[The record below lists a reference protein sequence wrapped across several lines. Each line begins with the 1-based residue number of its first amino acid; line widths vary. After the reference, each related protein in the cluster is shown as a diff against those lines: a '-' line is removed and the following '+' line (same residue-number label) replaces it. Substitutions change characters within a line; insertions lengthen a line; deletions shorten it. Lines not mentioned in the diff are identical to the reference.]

1 MDFLNKPI
9 VHITNGAYIIFTQ
22 NTLGLSHRYAF
33 YMIVLNC
40 TCYGITVCLLAIHF
54 IYRYLALCKA
64 HLMKLFTFP
73 YTIIWI
79 VFFLAISS
87 DWWFSG
93 VNFTTETAEIDQV
106 IEKSIIKFYNLTRG
120 QYIYAGNL
128 YYRVD
133 STTGIKSLS
142 WPDLFYMMNIVKI
155 ITICFSIVF
164 FCGIKTYRTMQ
175 TYNFIS
181 KKTHDLQQQLFH
193 ALIVQTIIPT
203 VTMFLPAG
211 AVIILPIFEITLG
224 SVESL
229 ILTII
234 STYPCFDPIV
244 IIYFVKDYRNTVIT
258 FLTRWKNNDIVT
270 QNKTMPSTNS

>member
-1 MDFLNKPI
+1 
-9 VHITNGAYIIFTQ
+9 
-22 NTLGLSHRYAF
+22 
-33 YMIVLNC
+33 
-40 TCYGITVCLLAIHF
+40 
-54 IYRYLALCKA
+54 
-64 HLMKLFTFP
+64 MKLFTFP
-73 YTIIWI
+73 YTIIWF

-87 DWWFSG
+87 DWWFSE
-93 VNFTTETAEIDQV
+93 VNFTKETSEIDQL
-106 IEKSIIKFYNLTRG
+106 IEKSMLEFYNLTRD

-133 STTGIKSLS
+133 ATTGIKSLS

-155 ITICFSIVF
+155 IAICFSIVF

-175 TYNFIS
+175 TYSFTS
-181 KKTHDLQQQLFH
+181 KKTHELQKQLFH

-203 VTMFLPAG
+203 FTMFLPAG